1 MKWVHPFA
9 SGETPDLAQVGGKA
23 MSLIWLTQQG
33 LRVPPGF
40 VLTVAFFQPWLEQI
54 QRSPEWARA
63 LESSPEE
70 LEPRCDAVKVLCRDL
85 QLDATRQDAL
95 ARALHSLRA
104 SAQSP
109 LCAVRSSSP
118 EEDLEALSFAG
129 GYETSLGV
137 AVDDLME
144 AVRRSF
150 ASCFSA
156 RVLHYKREH
165 GLAADQPRIAVIVQ
179 QQIAAEQAGVAFSLN
194 PLSNCYDEVVIDANF
209 GLGESVVS
217 GLVSPDSYVVDK
229 VSHTILERTVG
240 SKETSIWLAPDG
252 GTYREPALNRGELC
266 LPDEEVLTLAD
277 LVHRVEDQFGKPMD
291 VEWAFSN
298 GNLYLLQARPIT
310 AYFPLPERMLTPP
323 GAQKLLY
330 GDVTLL
336 KWGMHEPLSVLGTD
350 FLDMANVATLRM
362 TMGKNI
368 SPEVTNLTRFAVEGR
383 TYATVSHTIKL
394 QGKERVT
401 ALFREMDG
409 LSAEIIASI
418 DEDEYV
424 PEALPPPLRGLTFK
438 LIWNNLG
445 VFWQGIQALMKP
457 VEYRQKFLTELD
469 ALQLHLAELASQTM
483 SLRELAE
490 RTMDTMSRHLNAFF
504 AIVIA
509 AQVAKSRIK
518 KAFTQEPSQV
528 RDQVRYLERALPH
541 NITIDMGLAM
551 VRLAQSEEVRTT
563 ESGEA
568 FAAKLRAGETS
579 EPFREAWDAFMTRYG
594 FRSPMEMDPAAPRF
608 YEQPAHFY
616 EQLRTL
622 SGDISPEHNPLAI
635 YEQARAQRDEAYHI
649 LLQTAR
655 KKGKRHAKRLEKNYH
670 VWLTLG
676 GYRETPKYYVSLIA
690 DLLRQ
695 QALAIA
701 QGLVDAGRLDDTNQ
715 VFDLRMD
722 DLDRALVDSA
732 LDLRARAEENT
743 AYLRKFQ
750 HVREFPRVV
759 DSRGKILRGPKKE
772 AAEGELMGE
781 PISPGVVRGPVKVLC
796 RPDEKPVLPGDIL
809 VTRATDP
816 GWTPLFINASGVV
829 LEVGGMLQHGALVA
843 REYGKPCVSGIE
855 GATIALKDG
864 QMIELDGTHG
874 VVRSVQV

>member
-1 MKWVHPFA
+1 MKWVYPFT
-9 SGETPDLAQVGGKA
+9 SGETPDLTQVGGKA
-23 MSLIWLTQQG
+23 MSLILMTQRG

-54 QRSPEWARA
+54 QRSPEWTQA
-63 LESSPEE
+63 LDSFPEE
-70 LEPRCDAVKVLCRDL
+70 LEERCDAVKALCRDL
-85 QLDATRQDAL
+85 ELDTTRQDAL
-95 ARALHSLRA
+95 ARALH
-104 SAQSP
+104 P
-109 LCAVRSSSP
+109 LQANGHLPLFAVRSSSP

-129 GYETSLGV
+129 GYETNLGV
-137 AVDDLME
+137 AEDDLAD

-150 ASCFSA
+150 ASCFAA

-165 GLAADQPRIAVIVQ
+165 GLTVDQPRIAVIVQ

-194 PLSNCYDEVVIDANF
+194 PINNCYDEVVINANF

-229 VSHTILERTVG
+229 VSRTLLERTVG

-252 GTYREPALNRGELC
+252 GTYREPAPNRGEFC
-266 LPDEEVLTLAD
+266 LADEEALTLAD
-277 LVHRVEDQFGKPMD
+277 LVDRVEDHFGRPMD
-291 VEWAFSN
+291 VEWAFSD
-298 GNLYLLQARPIT
+298 GLLYLLQARPVT

-362 TMGKNI
+362 TMGQDI

-409 LSAEIIASI
+409 LSAEIIATI

-424 PEALPPPLRGLTFK
+424 PDELPPPLKGLTFK

-445 VFWQGIQALMKP
+445 VFWQGIRALMKP
-457 VEYRQKFLTELD
+457 VEYRRRFLEELD
-469 ALQLHLAELASQTM
+469 ALEQALAKLASESM
-483 SLRELAE
+483 PLREFAE
-490 RTMDTMSRHLNAFF
+490 RTMDTMSTHLDAFF

-509 AQVAKSRIK
+509 AQIAKSRIK
-518 KAFTQEPSQV
+518 KAFQDEPPEI
-528 RDQVRYLERALPH
+528 RDQFRYLERALPH
-541 NITIDMGLAM
+541 NTTIDMGLTM
-551 VRLAQSEEVRTT
+551 VRLAQSEEVRTC
-563 ESGEA
+563 ESGAA
-568 FAAKLRAGETS
+568 FAAKLQAGQVS
-579 EPFREAWDAFMTRYG
+579 EQFREAWDTFMARYG

-608 YEQPAHFY
+608 YEQPARFF

-622 SGDISPEHNPLAI
+622 AGDVSPEHNPQAI
-635 YEQARAQRDEAYHI
+635 YEQAKAQRDRAYHS
-649 LLQTAR
+649 LLQIAR
-655 KKGKRHAKRLEKNYH
+655 EKGKRRAKRVEKNYQ

-690 DLLRQ
+690 DLFRRR
-695 QALAIA
+695 AFATA
-701 QGLVDAGRLDDTNQ
+701 QWLMAAGRLDDANQ
-715 VFDLRMD
+715 VFDLRID
-722 DLDRALVDSA
+722 DLDRALVDPA
-732 LDLRARAEENT
+732 LDLRVRAEENT

-750 HVREFPRVV
+750 HVREFPRIV

-772 AAEGELMGE
+772 TMEGELVGE

-829 LEVGGMLQHGALVA
+829 LEVGGTLQHGALVA

-855 GATIALKDG
+855 GATNVLKDG
-864 QMIELDGTHG
+864 QMIELDGTNG
-874 VVRSVQV
+874 VVRWVKT